1 MSAQPTILVLGGS
14 GRTGR
19 RVLAQLL
26 SRRASVRAI
35 VRSAARLPAE
45 IAGHPGLQVTEADL
59 PGLSDEA
66 LQRQVAGCQGVIS
79 CLGHTVSFRGVYGS
93 PRDLVAQAVLRVVR
107 AAKVLRP
114 SPPLRLVLM
123 SSVSVNAPASGDSRR
138 GGFERAVLWA
148 MRAALPPAGDHQ
160 HAADFL
166 CEAIGTTDPHLEWVI
181 VRPDT
186 LIEGEVTR
194 YTAHPALVSSLFKPD
209 RSRMANVAHFMCE
222 LACEPGPWEEWKGRL
237 PVIVDD
243 LTDPTGSV

>member
-1 MSAQPTILVLGGS
+1 MTPQPTILVLGGT

-26 SRRASVRAI
+26 ARGASVRAI

-45 IAGHPGLQVTEADL
+45 LTGHPRLQVSEADL
-59 PGLSDEA
+59 LGLSDEE
-66 LQRQVAGCQGVIS
+66 LRRHLAGCQAVVS
-79 CLGHTVSFRGVYGS
+79 CLGHTVSFQGVYGG
-93 PRDLVAQAVLRVVR
+93 PRHLVEQAVLRIGR

-114 SPPLRLVLM
+114 SPPLRLVLI
-123 SSVSVNAPASGDSRR
+123 SSVSVNAPASTDSRR
-138 GGFERAVLWA
+138 AGFERAVLWA
-148 MRAALPPAGDHQ
+148 VRAALPPAGDNQ
-160 HAADFL
+160 RAADFL
-166 CEAIGTTDPHLEWVI
+166 CQAIGTADPHLEWVI

-194 YTAHPALVSSLFKPD
+194 YTIHPAPVSSLFKPD
-209 RSRMANVAHFMCE
+209 RSRMANVAHFMSE

-243 LTDPTGSV
+243 QTDTAGTV

>member
-1 MSAQPTILVLGGS
+1 MTAQPTILVLGGS

-19 RVLAQLL
+19 HVLAQLL
-26 SRRASVRAI
+26 ARGASVRAI

-45 IAGHPGLQVTEADL
+45 LTGHPGVQVIEADL
-59 PGLSDEA
+59 LSLSDEE
-66 LQRQVAGCQGVIS
+66 LRRHLAGCQAVVS
-79 CLGHTVSFRGVYGS
+79 CLGHTVSFQGVYGS
-93 PRDLVAQAVLRVVR
+93 PRDLVEQAVVRIAR

-123 SSVSVNAPASGDSRR
+123 STVSVNAPARADSRR
-138 GGFERAVLWA
+138 AGFERALLWA
-148 MRAALPPAGDHQ
+148 IRAALPPAGDNQ
-160 HAADFL
+160 RAADFL
-166 CEAIGTTDPHLEWVI
+166 CQAIGTADPHLEWVV

-194 YTAHPALVSSLFKPD
+194 YTLHPALISSLFKPD
-209 RSRMANVAHFMCE
+209 NSRMANVAHFMCE

-243 LTDPTGSV
+243 LTDTAGAV

>member
-1 MSAQPTILVLGGS
+1 MTAQPTILVLGGS

-26 SRRASVRAI
+26 ARGASVRAI

-45 IAGHPGLQVTEADL
+45 ITGHPGLQVTEADL
-59 PGLSDEA
+59 LSLSDEA
-66 LQRQVAGCQGVIS
+66 LQRQVAGCQAVVS
-79 CLGHTVSFRGVYGS
+79 CLGHTVSFQGVYGS
-93 PRDLVAQAVLRVVR
+93 PRDLVAQAVLRIAR

-123 SSVSVNAPASGDSRR
+123 SSVSVNAPAGRDSRR

-148 MRAALPPAGDHQ
+148 MRAALPPAGDNQ
-160 HAADFL
+160 RAADFL

-209 RSRMANVAHFMCE
+209 KSRMSNVAHFMCE

-243 LTDPTGSV
+243 LTGTAGTV

>member
-1 MSAQPTILVLGGS
+1 MSAQPTILALGGS

-26 SRRASVRAI
+26 GRGASVRAV

-45 IAGHPGLQVTEADL
+45 LTGHPGLLVTEAEVL
-59 PGLSDEA
+59 SLSDEE
-66 LQRQVAGCQGVIS
+66 LRRHLAGCQAVVS
-79 CLGHTVSFRGVYGS
+79 CLGHKVSFRGVFGS
-93 PRDLVAQAVLRVVR
+93 PRDLVEKAVLRIAR

-123 SSVSVNAPASGDSRR
+123 SSVSVNAPANGNSRR

-148 MRAALPPAGDHQ
+148 MRGALPPAGDNQ
-160 HAADFL
+160 RAADFL
-166 CEAIGTTDPHLEWVI
+166 CQAIGPADPHLEWVI

-194 YTAHPALVSSLFKPD
+194 YTVHPALVSSLFKPD
-209 RSRMANVAHFMCE
+209 RSRMANVAHFMCA
-222 LACEPGPWEEWKGRL
+222 LACERGPWEEWKGRL

-243 LTDPTGSV
+243 PAAPAGMG

>member
-1 MSAQPTILVLGGS
+1 MTAQPTILVLGGS

-19 RVLAQLL
+19 RVLTQLL
-26 SRRASVRAI
+26 ARRANVRAI

-45 IAGHPGLQVTEADL
+45 ITGHPGLQLTEADVL
-59 PGLSDEA
+59 SLSDEE
-66 LQRQVAGCQGVIS
+66 LRRHLAGCQAVVS

-93 PRDLVAQAVLRVVR
+93 PRDLVAQAVLRIAR
-107 AAKVLRP
+107 AARVLRP

-123 SSVSVNAPASGDSRR
+123 SSVSVNAPASRDSRR
-138 GGFERAVLWA
+138 GGFERAVLRA
-148 MRAALPPAGDHQ
+148 MRAALPPARDNQ
-160 HAADFL
+160 RAADFL

-194 YTAHPALVSSLFKPD
+194 YTVHPALVSSLFKPD

-222 LACEPGPWEEWKGRL
+222 LACEPGPWDEWKGRL

-243 LTDPTGSV
+243 LTDPAGTV

>member
-26 SRRASVRAI
+26 ARRADVRAV
-35 VRSAARLPAE
+35 VRSAARLSAE
-45 IAGHPGLQVTEADL
+45 ITGHPGLQVTEADVL
-59 PGLSDEA
+59 SLSDEA
-66 LQRQVAGCQGVIS
+66 LQRQVAGCQAVVS

-93 PRDLVAQAVLRVVR
+93 PRDLVAQAVLRIAR

-123 SSVSVNAPASGDSRR
+123 SSVSVNTPTGRDSRR

-148 MRAALPPAGDHQ
+148 MRAVLPPAGDNQ
-160 HAADFL
+160 RAADFL
-166 CEAIGTTDPHLEWVI
+166 CEAIGTIDPHLEWVI

-194 YTAHPALVSSLFKPD
+194 YTVHPALVSSLFKPD
-209 RSRMANVAHFMCE
+209 RSRMSNVAHFMCE
-222 LACEPGPWEEWKGRL
+222 LACEPGPWDEWKGRL

-243 LTDPTGSV
+243 LKDPPGTV